1 LSNDLEGG
9 EYELTIT
16 NSGESYKYLTEIQ
29 DYTVT
34 QTGTGI
40 YSSTV
45 RFTDLPVT
53 TPPASFTG
61 LLDTYSGAAAAYALR
76 QLSNAYT
83 GDAIV
88 VTTNGSDSA
97 SIGFVNNE
105 LDTASLEAFANG
117 GDAYISKMFDQ
128 SGNGVD
134 LFRSVFSAMPKIVSS
149 GTTIV
154 DSLTNKPTFTFPNGN
169 ASLHTS
175 GLTELSLT
183 SDWTIS
189 FVSKTPTTQTYA
201 LTLGDAVGD
210 AQDSFFIFSGQFR
223 TEIDGV
229 NYGVYGSGD
238 NRTST
243 RLWTHSRDT
252 SNTITINRDGASY
265 GSVSSAIGNFDFV
278 QIGSNLEANPPE
290 NFSELII
297 WDAKKSTPDISGIE
311 TNINDFYS
319 IY

>member
-1 LSNDLEGG
+1 MSNNINWGKIYESTAWGSGVDDNTIGWGDSYADLAGG
-9 EYELTIT
+9 
-16 NSGESYKYLTEIQ
+16 G
-29 DYTVT
+29 
-34 QTGTGI
+34 G
-40 YSSTV
+40 
-45 RFTDLPVT
+45 
-53 TPPASFTG
+53 FTG
-61 LLDTYSGAAAAYALR
+61 LLDTYSGAAAAYSLR
-76 QLSNAYT
+76 QLSSTYS

-189 FVSKTPTTQTYA
+189 FVSKAPTTQTYG

-243 RLWTHSRDT
+243 RLWTHLRDT

-278 QIGSNLEANPPE
+278 QIGSNIEANPPE

-297 WDAKKSTPDISGIE
+297 WDAKKSISDIGGIE
-311 TNINDFYS
+311 SNINTHYS